1 MIKTVLFVEGQ
12 TELIFTRELLLK
24 YFEYSD
30 IEIICLRLVTDSNT
44 EKAEFD
50 FQNENATYHFQII
63 NVGNDKSVLSAILKR
78 EKYLAKNDYKK
89 IIGLRDM
96 YSKEYKELSTTI
108 EENLIKKFIEETNHV
123 INNFNNEIEIRFHFA
138 IMEIEAWFLGIQN
151 IFEKFDKRLT
161 NEFIA
166 EKLATNFTLIDPEVT
181 FYHPANEIE
190 KILGLID
197 VRYNK
202 SKSIIEALVDCINK
216 EEIIELSKAEK
227 CQSFRFF
234 WKDLLPNLK

>member
-44 EKAEFD
+44 EKAEYD

-78 EKYLAKNDYKK
+78 EKYLVQNEYKK

-96 YSKEYKELSTTI
+96 YSKEYKEMSIKI
-108 EENLIKKFIEETNHV
+108 EVDLIKKFIEETNKV
-123 INNFNNEIEIRFHFA
+123 INNLNSEIEIQFHFA

-151 IFEKFDKRLT
+151 IFEKFDPTLT
-161 NEFIA
+161 NNFIR
-166 EKLATNFTLIDPEVT
+166 EKLGMNLDTIDPEQNI
-181 FYHPANEIE
+181 FHPTDEVD
-190 KILGLID
+190 KILNLIG
-197 VRYNK
+197 VKYSK
-202 SKSIIEALVDCINK
+202 SKSVVESIVGCIKKEHIITLLK
-216 EEIIELSKAEK
+216 SEK
-227 CQSFRFF
+227 CKSFRGY
-234 WKDLLPNLK
+234 WKDVIPSF